1 MSMKL
6 YHGEPNGPSLSVLA
20 ALSEKNLD
28 ADLVYIDLAGAE
40 RHGDKCEQSV
50 EVNMSVEGEGPVLVV
65 DGEPLADS
73 VFIAR
78 YFDDIGSGT
87 PLVPEDSY
95 GSWEVMTWCRQI
107 IERLAPA
114 AAYLGVRAYL
124 QAPLAGLDDSD
135 FESRIGNIAS
145 EDLKERWRDVRAGNF
160 SDEQV
165 EDSEG
170 KVSAAVEKVE
180 GQLEGRDWLLGDF
193 SMADLETYSWL
204 AGMVD
209 LVPSA
214 FEKATRTTAWMERVK
229 SRPSVQ
235 KALSLATVAEPE
247 KSWAPGP
254 EINRWG

>member
-1 MSMKL
+1 MTMKL

-28 ADLVYIDLAGAE
+28 ADLVYIDLTLAE

-78 YFDDIGSGT
+78 YFDDVGT
-87 PLVPEDSY
+87 GAALVPADSY
-95 GSWEVMTWCRQI
+95 GCWEVMTWCRQI

-114 AAYLGVRAYL
+114 AAFLGVRAYL
-124 QAPLAGLDDSD
+124 TGRLGDLDDSD
-135 FESRIGNIAS
+135 FEARIGKIVS
-145 EDLKERWRDVRAGNF
+145 DDLKQRWREVREGNF
-160 SDEQV
+160 SDDQIA
-165 EDSEG
+165 DSES

-180 GQLEGRDWLLGDF
+180 GQLEGRDWLMGDF
-193 SMADLETYSWL
+193 SMADLETYAWL
-204 AGMVD
+204 AGMVG
-209 LVPSA
+209 LVPAA
-214 FEKATRTTAWMERVK
+214 FENAERTLAWLERVK
-229 SRPSVQ
+229 GRPSVQ
-235 KALSLATVAEPE
+235 KALARATVAEPE

>member
-1 MSMKL
+1 MTMKL

-28 ADLVYIDLAGAE
+28 ADLVYIDLAMAE

-65 DGEPLADS
+65 NGEPLADS

-87 PLVPEDSY
+87 ALVPEDSY
-95 GSWEVMTWCRQI
+95 GCWEVMTWCRQI

-124 QAPLAGLDDSD
+124 QEPLAGLEEGD
-135 FESRIGNIAS
+135 FEARVGKIAS
-145 EDLKERWRDVRAGNF
+145 EDLAQRWRDVRAGNF

-165 EDSEG
+165 EDSQS
-170 KVSAAVEKVE
+170 KVVAAVEKVE
-180 GQLEGRDWLLGDF
+180 GRLDGRDWLMGDF

-204 AGMVD
+204 AGMVE

-214 FEKATRTTAWMERVK
+214 FENAEQTRAWMERVRNR
-229 SRPSVQ
+229 SSVQ
-235 KALSLATVAEPE
+235 QALSRATVAEPE